1 MPEPP
6 FRDSSDAK
14 NPQIFADAPELS
26 LGAAATG
33 LQPPD
38 GIALSLC
45 STATRTNSL
54 LCGVQRYEGDCCKA
68 MPLRTKRE
76 GRKVWSPETPGSFTT
91 TSHFLLLTRP
101 VRCREGQ
108 TADDA
113 VLTLIF
119 LLLKLSSERTRR

>member
-1 MPEPP
+1 VPP
-6 FRDSSDAK
+6 FCDSPDAVS
-14 NPQIFADAPELS
+14 PQIFADAPEFS
-26 LGAAATG
+26 LEVTATG

-38 GIALSLC
+38 GIAASLC

-54 LCGVQRYEGDCCKA
+54 LCEAQRYGGDSLLKA

-76 GRKVWSPETPGSFTT
+76 GAKVWNPETTGSFTT
-91 TSHFLLLTRP
+91 TTHFLLLTRP

-119 LLLKLSSERTRR
+119 LILKLSSERLRH

>member
-1 MPEPP
+1 VPP
-6 FRDSSDAK
+6 FCDSSDAK
-14 NPQIFADAPELS
+14 SPQIPADAPESS
-26 LGAAATG
+26 LAAAATG

-38 GIALSLC
+38 GIAASLC

-54 LCGVQRYEGDCCKA
+54 LCEAQRYGGDSLLKA

-76 GRKVWSPETPGSFTT
+76 GAEVWNPETTGSFTT
-91 TSHFLLLTRP
+91 TTHFLLLTRP

-119 LLLKLSSERTRR
+119 LILKLSSEQERH

>member
-1 MPEPP
+1 MPP
-6 FRDSSDAK
+6 FCDSPDAMS
-14 NPQIFADAPELS
+14 PRIFADVPEFS
-26 LGAAATG
+26 LEAAATG

-54 LCGVQRYEGDCCKA
+54 LCGTQRYEGDCLKA
-68 MPLRTKRE
+68 MPWRTKRE
-76 GRKVWSPETPGSFTT
+76 ERGVWSPETPEPITT
-91 TSHFLLLTRP
+91 TTHFLMLTRP

-119 LLLKLSSERTRR
+119 LILKLSSEQERR

>member
-1 MPEPP
+1 M
-6 FRDSSDAK
+6 
-14 NPQIFADAPELS
+14 
-26 LGAAATG
+26 AATG

-38 GIALSLC
+38 GIAPGLC

-54 LCGVQRYEGDCCKA
+54 LCEAQRYEGDSLEA

-76 GRKVWSPETPGSFTT
+76 GRGVWNPETPESFTT
-91 TSHFLLLTRP
+91 TTRFLLLSRP

-119 LLLKLSSERTRR
+119 LILKLSSEQERR

>member
-1 MPEPP
+1 M
-6 FRDSSDAK
+6 S
-14 NPQIFADAPELS
+14 PQKFADAPKIS

-38 GIALSLC
+38 GIAASLC

-54 LCGVQRYEGDCCKA
+54 LCGTQRYGGDSLLKA

-76 GRKVWSPETPGSFTT
+76 GRVVWSPETTESFTT
-91 TSHFLLLTRP
+91 TTQLLLLTRP

-119 LLLKLSSERTRR
+119 LILKLSSEQMRR

>member
-1 MPEPP
+1 MPP
-6 FRDSSDAK
+6 FCDSPDAIS
-14 NPQIFADAPELS
+14 PQIFADAPELS

-38 GIALSLC
+38 GIAASFC

-54 LCGVQRYEGDCCKA
+54 LCGTQKYGGDSLLKA

-76 GRKVWSPETPGSFTT
+76 GRVVWSPETPGSFTT
-91 TSHFLLLTRP
+91 VTHFLLLTRP

-119 LLLKLSSERTRR
+119 LLLKLSSERRRR